1 MLHKRAIYAILTAAL
16 GSLAAAAVAGSKPES
31 ADDVSVSKLLIGG
44 GPSGAIL
51 VADFDGSSFEI
62 VANNTIAGTSTSWL
76 LLKEP
81 NFLYAVDE
89 NSDTTR
95 LFNVSRSHRQVLIQ
109 EQDRGETEERE
120 ERESMHAEADM
131 S

>member
-1 MLHKRAIYAILTAAL
+1 MLHKRAIYTILTAAL
-16 GSLAAAAVAGSKPES
+16 GALAAAAVAGNKPES
-31 ADDVSVSKLLIGG
+31 ADDALVSKLFIGG

-51 VADFDGSSFEI
+51 VADFDGSSFDI

-89 NSDTTR
+89 NSDITR
-95 LFNVSRSHRQVLIQ
+95 LFNVSRSHRQVLTPRTGAGQ
-109 EQDRGETEERE
+109 RRERKHVRRG
-120 ERESMHAEADM
+120 
-131 S
+131 